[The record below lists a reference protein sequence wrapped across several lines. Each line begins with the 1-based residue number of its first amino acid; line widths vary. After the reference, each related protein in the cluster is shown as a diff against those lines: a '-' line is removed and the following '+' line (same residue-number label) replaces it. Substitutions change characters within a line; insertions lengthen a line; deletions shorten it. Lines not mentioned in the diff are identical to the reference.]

1 VSCWSLLPIQ
11 SLSQFLDTFI
21 GTGKGRVPWMELQR
35 AQGNYIKPKYLPQ
48 QVALKQFYHLTRKDV
63 NAILKHWTQRQ
74 AAGKV
79 PFRFK
84 NAAKAIQRNKPAPE
98 ENSADA
104 DMSPGEESEEDLQS
118 DGGSQAWVDRALE
131 GNGSSNS
138 STEQAHTS
146 QNLGNAAET
155 SSRVGCILKY
165 VDNRC

>member
-1 VSCWSLLPIQ
+1 
-11 SLSQFLDTFI
+11 
-21 GTGKGRVPWMELQR
+21 MELQR

-48 QVALKQFYHLTRKDV
+48 QVALKQFYHLTRKDI

-84 NAAKAIQRNKPAPE
+84 NAAKAIQRNKPTTE
-98 ENSADA
+98 GNSADA

-118 DGGSQAWVDRALE
+118 DDGSQAWVGRALE
-131 GNGSSNS
+131 GNSSSNG

-146 QNLGNAAET
+146 RNLGKAAET